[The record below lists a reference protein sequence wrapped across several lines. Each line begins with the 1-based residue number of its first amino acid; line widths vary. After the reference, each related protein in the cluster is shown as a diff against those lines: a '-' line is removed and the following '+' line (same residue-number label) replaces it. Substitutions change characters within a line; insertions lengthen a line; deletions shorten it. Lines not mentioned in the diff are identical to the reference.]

1 MNIDDYQIASR
12 ETAIY
17 PEVSSGSDLAL
28 SYCALGLASESGE
41 VSGKVKKVL
50 RDGADPY
57 TVRDEL
63 GDVLYYVA
71 ALASE
76 LGLPLSEIA
85 RSNMEK
91 LQSRKERGVLQGNG
105 DNR

>member
-1 MNIDDYQIASR
+1 MNVNDYQIASR

-17 PEVSSGSDLAL
+17 PEVSSGSNAALA
-28 SYCALGLASESGE
+28 YCALGLAGEAGE
-41 VSGKVKKVL
+41 VSGKISKVV

-63 GDVLYYVA
+63 GDCFWFLA
-71 ALASE
+71 QLASE
-76 LGLPLSEIA
+76 LGVPLSEIL
-85 RSNMEK
+85 RDNLEK
-91 LQSRKERGVLQGNG
+91 LQSRQARGVLSGNG